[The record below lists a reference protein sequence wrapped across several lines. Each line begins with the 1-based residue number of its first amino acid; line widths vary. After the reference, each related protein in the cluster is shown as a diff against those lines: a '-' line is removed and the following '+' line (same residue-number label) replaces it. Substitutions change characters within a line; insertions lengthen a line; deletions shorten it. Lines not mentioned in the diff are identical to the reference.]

1 MCVWASSALTDNCV
15 DNNNKYEVYNV
26 FTKRK
31 SVNHFICY
39 FNFCTQQVTTMKV
52 QELLFVLAAVLITM
66 ATAAPTARYPCTG
79 LSRYM
84 PYDIDPHRYVLCD
97 DIYGPLILFCPVN
110 HVWEQSLQTCVPSV
124 DVVIPVDTT
133 WLPIFDPNSGPGTL
147 ISTGYAAPCT
157 QQNILL
163 NKMLFAYPYDEAKY
177 ILCDRSGDAYLKSCQ
192 TGFHFHAE
200 FINCL

>member
-1 MCVWASSALTDNCV
+1 
-15 DNNNKYEVYNV
+15 
-26 FTKRK
+26 
-31 SVNHFICY
+31 
-39 FNFCTQQVTTMKV
+39 MKV

-66 ATAAPTARYPCTG
+66 ATAEPTARYPCTG

-133 WLPIFDPNSGPGTL
+133 RLPFDIGTETGPGIL

-157 QQNILL
+157 QQNIVL
-163 NKMLFAYPYDEAKY
+163 NKLLFAYTYDETKY
-177 ILCDRSGDAYLKSCQ
+177 IRCDRSGDAYLKSCPI
-192 TGFHFHAE
+192 GFHFHAE
-200 FINCL
+200 FLNCL